1 MLLRFIFTCGRLP
14 LRDFVKNSH
23 VCVYEFLTELSVR
36 LLVRRAGHPAVV
48 VASIRSIWLDTALIW
63 PKPRRST
70 AITLVAAQG
79 LDLIHPQFR
88 TGAHPCTSI
97 KAGPEPHD

>member
-1 MLLRFIFTCGRLP
+1 
-14 LRDFVKNSH
+14 
-23 VCVYEFLTELSVR
+23 
-36 LLVRRAGHPAVV
+36 VV
-48 VASIRSIWLDTALIW
+48 VASIRSIRLDTALIW

-97 KAGPEPHD
+97 KAGPEPHRRTASLTAPTSTIVTGGIVCVMNLCF